1 MSKDLDKLMEK
12 LKTQKVE
19 EVPKETE
26 ELLSQEDQDDF
37 EEEDEVDQGIDE
49 DEDEV
54 PTPAPAQEIKEIPKV
69 EKLEVREPAQVDDH
83 QENPIEAEVGLLQNN
98 GVFRRELLLTLKEL
112 VDVQK
117 VQAELMIKHT
127 KEKK

>member
-83 QENPIEAEVGLLQNN
+83 KENSIEAEVGLLQNN